1 MGFFDLNIPY
11 PETSTKSEKS
21 TVENNRTRLAVKA
34 VELGYTG
41 IAYNRTMKGVMSDKH
56 RCSISPLSLTTL
68 LNIVPFLSSS
78 AKLHRD
84 LLGVQSSTPFRQYT
98 RLTVCVENPLQGN
111 ALNDGNPIL
120 KSYDLVAVKPLNQT
134 AFDIA
139 CERMAVDIISID
151 FSAKLPF
158 RLKQSMVKM
167 ATQRGV
173 VFEVSY
179 SGLIADVQLRRQL
192 ISGAKLLIDWTR
204 GRDIVFSSAAPT
216 VNELRGPCDVANLLL
231 LFGLSKEQA
240 KASISNNCRVL
251 LANALR
257 RKRFH
262 KEAIRV
268 EVLSSDSRSKE
279 ARHQELLKWD
289 PLSSGEGDILLDDM
303 ENSRSI
309 SSKAPKTTKAID
321 FVSVLDSLPSQ
332 GYQVQNFIPANDT
345 FSLFSINM
353 VNSVSVAENVNRST
367 HVPNNITEQPN
378 RPDVCPKQDQ
388 SSSLN
393 DITKHHIVRCG
404 NIFEKNIPSG
414 TTEAFH
420 SEVIET
426 ETNGAK
432 LELQNSIDS
441 DVQMDDME
449 KSFITPCKASTI
461 AKATVDSYNDG
472 NLLPVAENVNQS
484 KPVPNNSTEQP
495 DRLEVSPEQ
504 DERSLFDTVKTHH
517 DVGCDDVFEKNNR
530 TIEVFNSKVEIDTQ
544 TNGTPFEA
552 KARVSQS
559 DLCISSNLL
568 DTVKPQE
575 NEKLIISS
583 DDPNNID
590 EKLEVFTP
598 SVGIIFPAPEHEKD
612 RENNTDV
619 NFNAHFATMLENL
632 PKEDFK
638 TSEHAVL
645 DMNRSTSETPVEY
658 KQFNKRETDSVE
670 VDEMPHQT
678 PSDKMNT
685 EDDSTVAIH
694 SSPEVMMEDTKF
706 GEVNTYSD
714 QLASVRSVS
723 GRVRVKRRTP
733 PLLFPLRRLLNTVPF
748 KKRCKKL
755 KRRTNPE

>member
-21 TVENNRTRLAVKA
+21 TVESNRTRLAVKA
-34 VELGYTG
+34 MELGYTG

-120 KSYDLVAVKPLNQT
+120 KTYDLVAVKPLNQT
-134 AFDIA
+134 AFDVA
-139 CERMAVDIISID
+139 CERMAIDIISID

-204 GRDIVFSSAAPT
+204 GRDIVFSSAAPS

-231 LFGLSKEQA
+231 LFGLSKQEA

-268 EVLSSDSRSKE
+268 EVLSSDLASHSKE
-279 ARHQELLKWD
+279 ARHQELQKWD

-309 SSKAPKTTKAID
+309 SSKAPKTAKAID

-332 GYQVQNFIPANDT
+332 GYQVQDFVPANDT
-345 FSLFSINM
+345 FSLFSTNK
-353 VNSVSVAENVNRST
+353 VNFASVAENVNRPT
-367 HVPNNITEQPN
+367 H
-378 RPDVCPKQDQ
+378 RPDVCPNQDQ
-388 SSSLN
+388 SLSLN

-404 NIFEKNIPSG
+404 NIFEKSIHSG
-414 TTEAFH
+414 TTDAFR

-432 LELQNSIDS
+432 LELQHSVDS
-441 DVQMDDME
+441 DVQMDEME
-449 KSFITPCKASTI
+449 KSFITPCKASAV
-461 AKATVDSYNDG
+461 AKATVDSYNNG
-472 NLLPVAENVNQS
+472 NLLPVAEIVNQS
-484 KPVPNNSTEQP
+484 NPVPNNSTKQP
-495 DRLEVSPEQ
+495 DRLEASLEQ
-504 DERSLFDTVKTHH
+504 DERSLFDTVKTNH
-517 DVGCDDVFEKNNR
+517 DVDCDD
-530 TIEVFNSKVEIDTQ
+530 VEIDTQ
-544 TNGTPFEA
+544 TNGTKHLIQNFTDSDVDCAPFEA
-552 KARVSQS
+552 KARDSQS

-568 DTVKPQE
+568 DTVKPHE
-575 NEKLIISS
+575 NEKLIISL

-598 SVGIIFPAPEHEKD
+598 SIGIIFPAPVHAKD
-612 RENNTDV
+612 NENNTDV
-619 NFNAHFATMLENL
+619 NLNAHFATVHENL

-638 TSEHAVL
+638 TAKHAVL
-645 DMNRSTSETPVEY
+645 DMNTSTS
-658 KQFNKRETDSVE
+658 DAVE
-670 VDEMPHQT
+670 VDEMPHRT

-694 SSPEVMMEDTKF
+694 SLPEVMMEDTKF
-706 GEVNTYSD
+706 GEVNTDSD
-714 QLASVRSVS
+714 QLASVPSVS
-723 GRVRVKRRTP
+723 GRSRVKRRTHPLRRTP
-733 PLLFPLRRLLNTVPF
+733 PLSFPLKRLLNTVPF
-748 KKRCKKL
+748 KRCKKL